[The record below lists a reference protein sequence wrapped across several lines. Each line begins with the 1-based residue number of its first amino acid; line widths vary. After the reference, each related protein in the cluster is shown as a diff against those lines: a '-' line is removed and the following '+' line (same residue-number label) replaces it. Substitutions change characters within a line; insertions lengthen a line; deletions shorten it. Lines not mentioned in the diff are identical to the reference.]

1 MEVRLAGRSVGHV
14 QVHLIAKDVKQTHIP
29 LCLAPTV
36 GKRGLWSLW
45 RSFCL
50 SSLKLWLSPK
60 HAMPLVVPQSQ
71 SDSWTN
77 GTTCH
82 PPLSPVRHHS
92 SGSFSPNF
100 FEHCMPPNFF
110 EHCRQEKLCC
120 AASRAFFFFAVVVKE
135 YNSSFLTKGE
145 EYSVL
150 SVSVARLYHPHS
162 ILPYPLIFS
171 PFSVL
176 FFFCMLC
183 CIHLSICYWQDSE
196 YRIFFVFGDGY
207 MRKNTLSSDSIDS
220 DVILHSFNSKWL
232 S

>member
-1 MEVRLAGRSVGHV
+1 MPCLLLSLNPKVTAGQMEPPVTLLCPQSVTIALVASPPISLNIACPPISLNIAGRRNCVV
-14 QVHLIAKDVKQTHIP
+14 QHQELSFFCCGRERIQFFLPHQ
-29 LCLAPTV
+29 
-36 GKRGLWSLW
+36 RGGIQ
-45 RSFCL
+45 C
-50 SSLKLWLSPK
+50 
-60 HAMPLVVPQSQ
+60 
-71 SDSWTN
+71 
-77 GTTCH
+77 
-82 PPLSPVRHHS
+82 
-92 SGSFSPNF
+92 
-100 FEHCMPPNFF
+100 
-110 EHCRQEKLCC
+110 
-120 AASRAFFFFAVVVKE
+120 
-135 YNSSFLTKGE
+135 
-145 EYSVL
+145 